1 MTMREPDSDTFDTV
15 LAVYS
20 MIIAVICVFGLW
32 AVFG

>member
-1 MTMREPDSDTFDTV
+1 MTMREPDYESFDLA

-20 MIIAVICVFGLW
+20 CIIAVICVLGLW